1 MCYLSIYDTIIP
13 SSAQIFIDQFKKI
26 IKFDMLKP
34 DPLIQ
39 LFFPDFSIKEKLLG
53 MKKISINKSQDMNVF
68 ADMEIYIMAFVAV
81 VIALIALGITYML
94 L

>member
-1 MCYLSIYDTIIP
+1 
-13 SSAQIFIDQFKKI
+13 
-26 IKFDMLKP
+26 MLKP

-68 ADMEIYIMAFVAV
+68 ADMEIYIMAFVTV

-94 L
+94 LRQLRDKIK